1 METVVLYPCPGMG
14 HLISMVELGKFI
26 LHQHPSLSINILTA
40 PLHSFNTGSTA
51 AYIRHISATFPSIT
65 FHHLPPV
72 FLDLEPFPSMEAVVF
87 EVLSRSNP
95 FVRRALESISLS
107 ATISAFIIDLFCT
120 CALPISA
127 QLNIPTYYFT
137 SGACSLAFF
146 LYFPTIHNTTTK
158 SFRDMNALLHVPG
171 ISPTPS
177 SDVIKTILDRD
188 TTDYESFLNFSRNLP
203 NSAGIIVNTFESLET
218 RPLKAI
224 REGNCNPGG
233 HTPPVFS
240 IGPLLAIE
248 GRQGGGGDGINDC
261 LSWLDK
267 QPCKSVVYL
276 CFGSVG
282 LFSAAQLNEIAVGL
296 ERSGQRFL
304 WVVRSPPSDDKSKRF
319 LPPTEPDLDSL
330 LPAGFLDRTKDQ
342 GLVLKSW
349 APQVAVLNHESVGG
363 FVTHCGWNSVLEAV
377 FAAVPMVAW
386 PLYAEQKMNRVVL
399 VEDMKVALGM
409 EVAEDDFVAAEEVE
423 RRVRELMES
432 EKGSQ
437 IRKVVEEM
445 SVEAKGAMR
454 EGGTSIAALAKL
466 VESWKPA

>member
-1 METVVLYPCPGMG
+1 ME
-14 HLISMVELGKFI
+14 
-26 LHQHPSLSINILTA
+26 SII
-40 PLHSFNTGSTA
+40 
-51 AYIRHISATFPSIT
+51 
-65 FHHLPPV
+65 
-72 FLDLEPFPSMEAVVF
+72 F
-87 EVLSRSNP
+87 EVLNRSNP
-95 FVRRALESISLS
+95 HVRRALESISLS
-107 ATISAFIIDLFCT
+107 ATISAFIIDMFCT
-120 CALPISA
+120 CVSPIAA
-127 QLNIPTYYFT
+127 QLDIPTYYFFT

-146 LYFPTIHNTTTK
+146 LYFPTIHNATTK

-171 ISPTPS
+171 IPPTSS
-177 SDVIKTILDRD
+177 SDITKPVLDRD
-188 TTDYESFLNFSRNLP
+188 TTDYENFLNFAKDLP

-224 REGNCNPGG
+224 REGKCNPGG

-240 IGPLLAIE
+240 IGPLLATE
-248 GRQGGGGDGINDC
+248 GRQGGGGGGDGINDC

-267 QPCKSVVYL
+267 QPSKSVVYL
-276 CFGSVG
+276 CFGSLG
-282 LFSAAQLNEIAVGL
+282 LFSIAQLKEIAVGL

-330 LPAGFLDRTKDQ
+330 LPAGFLDRTKDR

-377 FAAVPMVAW
+377 CAAVPMVAW

-409 EVAEDDFVAAEEVE
+409 EVAEDDFVVAEEVE
-423 RRVRELMES
+423 RQVRELMES
-432 EKGSQ
+432 EKGGKYG
-437 IRKVVEEM
+437 RWLK
-445 SVEAKGAMR
+445 K
-454 EGGTSIAALAKL
+454 
-466 VESWKPA
+466 